1 MSAMDGISAFADKI
15 WNGVDEGYEWIRGV
29 IFGEWQDNRSTS
41 QVVTDALVGFVPG
54 LGSIVTLRDLIAVI
68 FRLAK
73 HPEKRED
80 VSEWILLIAMLLPL
94 IITVL
99 GLAAAGIG
107 ALVGEEVGG
116 FFRAV
121 ALFLVKEGG
130 VALKTLLDFLH
141 AHGYGAASEALRKV
155 KFAAYQSQV
164 AKELANQIA
173 KLKRLLAQLGDKV
186 ASLHP
191 EHWPSWM
198 PGQSALLAAP
208 GKIKAWTEA
217 LTALGQKA
225 HDMIPKALIEMDKR
239 LGALLAGNV
248 KGAVQTTHAV
258 ATGVAAPKVERA
270 VQDAE
275 KGVARNAHDPEP
287 GNTRRVPEKQV
298 VRVSAVKTK
307 AEYAMTDSKG
317 LPVGAKPYVEGET
330 AMENPALES
339 EDWGKYKGMTK
350 QGYPD
355 LAKDPIFNRPATTYD
370 TFSGDLQPLDIQ
382 PGEQAERVI
391 PHDGPGYVDTG
402 GFWTDGLPADGEQ
415 LRAGTAVKESWNK
428 NGSYVTVTAP
438 PAGDPVWQEIHQ
450 ARAETL
456 GVDPSELPYDESIKG
471 WKGTAASQRYE
482 YTDPET
488 GKTVGDNYYLP
499 GGDEQ
504 YYLNPKEMAVLK
516 QHGYVSERKPT
527 NFSDYDKDI
536 VNPDGTKGN
545 IVPKGGPTFVQI
557 PTTHAVP
564 FASQADTNA
573 GKAP

>member
-173 KLKRLLAQLGDKV
+173 KLKRLLTQLGTKV
-186 ASLHP
+186 SSLHP
-191 EHWPSWM
+191 ENWPSWM

-208 GKIKAWTEA
+208 DKIKAWTEA

-270 VQDAE
+270 VQDAD

-287 GNTRRVPEKQV
+287 GNTRRVPEKRV
-298 VRVSAVKTK
+298 VALAGKR
-307 AEYAMTDSKG
+307 EYSIVDKDG
-317 LPVGAKPYVEGET
+317 RPVGAVPYDPAKGSDGLAHKPVT
-330 AMENPALES
+330 KD
-339 EDWGKYKGMTK
+339 DWTNQYADKVNE
-350 QGYPD
+350 GYPD
-355 LAKDPIFNRPATTYD
+355 LAKEKSWSPGQYQSDYA
-370 TFSGDLQPLDIQ
+370 TFSGDLRPTSL
-382 PGEQAERVI
+382 QAGSDSTLKRVVSWDN
-391 PHDGPGYVDTG
+391 PNQDVGA
-402 GFWTDGLPADGEQ
+402 FANRELPADGEAM
-415 LRAGTAVKESWNK
+415 RADSAIKEQWNSD
-428 NGSYVTVTAP
+428 GEYVEIRAP
-438 PAGDPVWQEIHQ
+438 DPGDPVWQELHAQ
-450 ARAETL
+450 QVKDAGGADVPYSEELKMWEGPASSQVYDKTL
-456 GVDPSELPYDESIKG
+456 DD
-471 WKGTAASQRYE
+471 GTRVADDWQ
-482 YTDPET
+482 
-488 GKTVGDNYYLP
+488 LP
-499 GGDEQ
+499 GGKDQVFMDRDQLAILKKRSDE
-504 YYLNPKEMAVLK
+504 LASEGK
-516 QHGYVSERKPT
+516 QPLISTRKKT
-527 NFSDYDKDI
+527 NFADFDKD
-536 VNPDGTKGN
+536 KGN
-545 IVPKGGPTFVQI
+545 IVPKGGPAFAVV
-557 PTTHAVP
+557 PLAEAVP
-564 FASQADTNA
+564 HPAQDKT
-573 GKAP
+573 P